1 MKQNTPAR
9 VGEGVCKLGGYND
22 AHTTNRARVQY
33 LAQRGIPQTRAA
45 LLAPFAFGEAA

>member
-1 MKQNTPAR
+1 MQNTPGHKA
-9 VGEGVCKLGGYND
+9 EGVVCKLGGYSEPY
-22 AHTTNRARVQY
+22 TTTSARVQY